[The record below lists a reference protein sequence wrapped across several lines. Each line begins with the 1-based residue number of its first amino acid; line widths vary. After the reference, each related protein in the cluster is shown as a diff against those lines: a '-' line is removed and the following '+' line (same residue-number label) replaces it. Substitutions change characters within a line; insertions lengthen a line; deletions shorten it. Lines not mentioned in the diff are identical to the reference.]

1 MAQYARTDERAK
13 VLDRYPE
20 YAVDIAAAGGHFE
33 AEIDGVVVAA
43 SDRAL
48 EVRESFH
55 EPVVYF
61 PRADVDAALLER
73 TDRSTRCP
81 FKGDASYYS
90 IVTDAGRHENAVWV
104 YEDPMEE
111 VAGLGDHL
119 AFYADRVRV
128 RRID

>member
-13 VLDRYPE
+13 VLDRFPD
-20 YAVDIAAAGGHFE
+20 YAVDVLEAAGHFV
-33 AEIDGVVVAA
+33 AEIDGVTVAA

-55 EPVVYF
+55 EPVIYF
-61 PRADVDAALLER
+61 PRVDVATERLER
-73 TDRSTRCP
+73 TAHGTRCP
-81 FKGDASYYS
+81 FKGDASYYA

-104 YEDPMEE
+104 YEHPMEE

-128 RRID
+128 RRLD